1 MGIICSCRIKKWL
14 PLSRTCSAYV
24 SKAMAANTY
33 TCSLLS
39 RRIVHARA
47 YFCFRNWNCCCWTRR
62 TRTKIRNPRPWWL
75 TYAKSTSIWAVRAP
89 VSSQATRCAVS
100 IASLCHGFNTSGWP
114 ANISRILRSPRLWCI
129 SGDICTTCTGWTRF
143 CRVVRLIRILL
154 ITISYSRLNKFIKRI
169 SFFYLFRLNL
179 YFIEIILHRLVS
191 EHENEKARRTRDSDV
206 HNQYP
211 DRGQRRLGWTS
222 AVGSTISLLWRR
234 KVLDIGVENKQISVR
249 KRVARK
255 INFFFFFYKSSSS
268 SIQGMNSAG
277 RVHYLSE
284 VLLKKKRKEKVLSIW
299 IWSVPIRLHRF
310 NINFCYV
317 YIYIWQIIVDS
328 FMA

>member
-1 MGIICSCRIKKWL
+1 
-14 PLSRTCSAYV
+14 
-24 SKAMAANTY
+24 MAANTY

-211 DRGQRRLGWTS
+211 DRSQRRLGWTS

-249 KRVARK
+249 TSVARK
-255 INFFFFFYKSSSS
+255 IHFFFFFLQKFQFFHSRNEFCGKSSLFVRST
-268 SIQGMNSAG
+268 
-277 RVHYLSE
+277 LKK
-284 VLLKKKRKEKVLSIW
+284 KKKRKGSIYLDL
-299 IWSVPIRLHRF
+299 IRADSATPIQYKFLLR
-310 NINFCYV
+310 I
-317 YIYIWQIIVDS
+317 YIYLTNYRRLFYGLNWCRTSS
-328 FMA
+328 FFTAEKTE

>member
-1 MGIICSCRIKKWL
+1 
-14 PLSRTCSAYV
+14 
-24 SKAMAANTY
+24 MAANTY

-154 ITISYSRLNKFIKRI
+154 ITISYSRLNKFK
-169 SFFYLFRLNL
+169 
-179 YFIEIILHRLVS
+179 
-191 EHENEKARRTRDSDV
+191 K
-206 HNQYP
+206 
-211 DRGQRRLGWTS
+211 
-222 AVGSTISLLWRR
+222 
-234 KVLDIGVENKQISVR
+234 
-249 KRVARK
+249 
-255 INFFFFFYKSSSS
+255 NFFFSIFFD
-268 SIQGMNSAG
+268 SICT
-277 RVHYLSE
+277 
-284 VLLKKKRKEKVLSIW
+284 LLKLYCIVSFQSMKMKKHEELETPTFTTSI
-299 IWSVPIRLHRF
+299 PIEV
-310 NINFCYV
+310 N
-317 YIYIWQIIVDS
+317 DD
-328 FMA
+328 